1 VLPGSSKRGAAALIF
16 EDPLLPPTEAG
27 IRTFLIADV
36 RGYTRYTQEQGDEA
50 AARLAASFAAI
61 VEDVVAGTGGRLVE
75 IRGDEALLVFDSPRE
90 GIRTAIA
97 LQHRFVERMRS
108 EDPLPL
114 RVGVGLD
121 AGEAVPVDGGY
132 RGGALNLAAR
142 LCSLAQPGEVL
153 VSEGLAHLARKVDDT
168 TYVDRGR
175 IGVKGLS
182 ERVRVFQVSFLLDM
196 PADVPAPRGIRTTV
210 FLTAAVVAAIAILA
224 AVIALLTTGFAGSDP
239 PKRIGENAL
248 GAIDSSSAKLKSQTP
263 VGNGPTAVAQGLG
276 SVWVANSVDGTVSRV
291 DPLREERPVIQVPGA
306 PGGIAAGEGAV
317 WVTDATGHTLSQ
329 ISAESNTVVRDD
341 IRVGNGAGP
350 VAVGEGAVWVGNALD
365 GTVSR
370 VDPERGVETDVV
382 RVGGRP
388 EGLAVGA
395 GSIWVTNGDTASVS
409 RIDPR
414 KRSVVQTIP
423 VGNGP
428 RGIAVDGQAVWVAN
442 AIDGTVS
449 RVAAAT
455 GSVTAVEPVALG
467 VSSIVASG
475 GAIWVASPPASK
487 VFRLD
492 RESAQATDSIEM
504 GSSPSALAAGAD
516 DTVWAAALP
525 PASRHRGGTLVVS
538 AYLSG
543 CNCLD
548 PAFAFQA
555 DSWRVL
561 STLYDGLVAYRKTGG
576 APGSTLVPDL
586 AVNLPVPTD
595 GGRTYRFQLRR
606 GLQFS
611 DGSPVRASDFRAS
624 MERLLRV
631 NGVSLP
637 PFYGGILGAERCSAQ
652 VGRCDLRKGIEVDD
666 AAGTITIHLSAPDP
680 DLLAKLAIPFAFVL
694 PSNAPEPEQ
703 PLTDL
708 DHFGDVGVYKI
719 AGTGPY
725 VASSFDPKRELR
737 LVRNPRFKPVAPD
750 AQPDGYPDQ
759 IVIRILGDGN
769 AQEQKSAVGEV
780 ETGKSDW
787 TSALS
792 PEEIEQLAVGSAAQ
806 LHTTPEGAVQH
817 LMLDTRQRPF
827 SDVRARRALAY
838 AIDRNRLAMLA
849 GGELVAR
856 PTCQVLPPTV
866 PGYRPYCPYT
876 LHPAAGIWSAPDF
889 ARARRLAERSH
900 TLGEHVVIAI
910 QAGSQADPGVAE
922 YAARVLRR
930 LGYRASTHVEEDSF
944 GAIFDPHG
952 AVDAMRL
959 GWLQDYAS
967 PANFIEPLFTC
978 RANEEGG
985 ANVSQFCDRH
995 VDALISSARATK
1007 GASATGEAWARIDRL
1022 LVDEAPAVPLYAVRE
1037 ADFVSKRVG
1046 NYIFNPQFG
1055 VLLDQM
1061 WVR

>member
-1 VLPGSSKRGAAALIF
+1 VLPGSYGVLRPLIL
-16 EDPLLPPTEAG
+16 EDPLPPTSEAG

-36 RGYTRYTQEQGDEA
+36 RGYTRYTQEHGDEA
-50 AARLAASFAAI
+50 AARLAASFAKI
-61 VEDVVAGTGGRLVE
+61 VEDVVDGTGGRLVE
-75 IRGDEALLVFDSPRE
+75 IRGDEALLVFGSPRD

-97 LQHRFVERMRS
+97 LQHRLVERMRS
-108 EDPLPL
+108 EYPLPL
-114 RVGVGLD
+114 RVGIGLD

-175 IGVKGLS
+175 ITVKGLS
-182 ERVRVFQVSFLLDM
+182 ERVRVYQVSFPLDM
-196 PADVPAPRGIRTTV
+196 PADEPSPRGIRTTLV
-210 FLTAAVVAAIAILA
+210 LTAAAVAAIAILA
-224 AVIALLTTGFAGSDP
+224 ALVGLLTTGFAGSDR
-239 PKRIGENAL
+239 PKLIEENAL
-248 GAIDSSSAKLKSQTP
+248 GAIDSEGAKLAGQTP
-263 VGNGPTAVAQGLG
+263 VGNGPTAVAEGLG

-291 DPLREERPVIQVPGA
+291 DPEREERPVIPVPGT

-341 IRVGNGAGP
+341 IAVGNGAGP
-350 VAVGEGAVWVGNALD
+350 VTVGEGAVWVGNALD

-388 EGLAVGA
+388 AALAVGA
-395 GSIWVTNGDTASVS
+395 GSIWVTNEDTASVS

-414 KRSVVQTIP
+414 KRVVVQTIP

-428 RGIAVDGQAVWVAN
+428 RGIAVDGEAIWVAN
-442 AIDGTVS
+442 ALDGTVS
-449 RVAAAT
+449 KIAAAT
-455 GSVTAVEPVALG
+455 GSVTDVEAVAPG

-487 VFRLD
+487 VFSLD
-492 RESAQATDSIEM
+492 RESAQVTDSIEM
-504 GSSPSALAAGAD
+504 GSSPSALAEGTD

-548 PAFAFQA
+548 PAFAWQA
-555 DSWRVL
+555 DAWRAL
-561 STLYDGLVAYRKTGG
+561 SMLYDGLVAYRKAGG
-576 APGSTLVPDL
+576 APGATLVPDL
-586 AVNLPVPTD
+586 AVNLPIPTD
-595 GGRTYRFQLRR
+595 GGRTYRFQLRK
-606 GLQFS
+606 GLEFS

-624 MERLLRV
+624 MERLLRL
-631 NGVSLP
+631 NGVSVP
-637 PFYGGILGAERCSAQ
+637 PFYSGILGAEHCSAQ
-652 VGRCDLRKGIEVDD
+652 LGRCDLREGIEVDD
-666 AAGTITIHLSAPDP
+666 AAGTVTIHLSAPDP
-680 DLLAKLAIPFAFVL
+680 DLLAKLALPFAFVL
-694 PSNAPEPEQ
+694 PSDAAEPDQ
-703 PLTDL
+703 PVTDL
-708 DHFGDVGVYKI
+708 DRFGDVGAYRI
-719 AGTGPY
+719 PGTGPY
-725 VASSFDPKRELR
+725 VAASFDPKDELR
-737 LVRNPRFKPVAPD
+737 LTRNPRFKPFAPD

-759 IVIRILGDGN
+759 IVVRILGDGN
-769 AQEQKSAVGEV
+769 TQERRSAVGEV
-780 ETGKSDW
+780 EAGRSDW
-787 TSALS
+787 TSGLS
-792 PEEIEQLAVGSAAQ
+792 PEEIERLAVRNAGQ
-806 LHTTPEGAVQH
+806 LHTTPVGGVQH
-817 LMLDTRQRPF
+817 LMLNTRQRPF

-876 LHPAAGIWSAPDF
+876 LDPAAGIWSAPDL
-889 ARARRLAERSH
+889 ALARRLAKRSN

-910 QAGSQADPGVAE
+910 QVGSPADPGIAE
-922 YAARVLRR
+922 YVARVLRR
-930 LGYRASTHVEEDSF
+930 VGYRASTRVENDAF
-944 GAIFDPHG
+944 GAMFDSHST
-952 AVDAMRL
+952 VDAMRL
-959 GWLQDYAS
+959 GWLQDYAA

-978 RANEEGG
+978 KANQDGG
-985 ANVSQFCDRH
+985 VNVSQFCDPR
-995 VDALISSARATK
+995 VDALISRARATK
-1007 GASATGEAWARIDRL
+1007 NASATAEAWARIDRL
-1022 LVDEAPAVPLYAVRE
+1022 LVDESPAVPLYALRD
-1037 ADFVSKRVG
+1037 ADFVSKQVG
-1046 NYIFNPQFG
+1046 NYTFNPQFG

>member
-1 VLPGSSKRGAAALIF
+1 LSL
-16 EDPLLPPTEAG
+16 EDPLPPPSEAG

-36 RGYTRYTQEQGDEA
+36 RGYTRYTQEHGDEA
-50 AARLAASFAAI
+50 AARLAASFAEI
-61 VEDVVAGTGGRLVE
+61 VENVVDGTGGRLVE
-75 IRGDEALLVFDSPRE
+75 IRGDEALLVFGSPRD

-97 LQHRFVERMRS
+97 LQHRLVERMRS

-114 RVGVGLD
+114 RVGIGLD
-121 AGEAVPVDGGY
+121 AGEAVPVNGGY

-175 IGVKGLS
+175 ISVKGLP
-182 ERVRVFQVSFLLDM
+182 ERVRVYQVSFLLDM
-196 PADVPAPRGIRTTV
+196 PADEHAPRGIRTT
-210 FLTAAVVAAIAILA
+210 LILAAAAVAAIAILA
-224 AVIALLTTGFAGSDP
+224 VSVALLTTGFAGSDR
-239 PKRIGENAL
+239 PKRIEENAL

-263 VGNGPTAVAQGLG
+263 VGNGPTAVAEGLG
-276 SVWVANSVDGTVSRV
+276 SVWVANTVDGTVSRV
-291 DPLREERPVIQVPGA
+291 DPDREERPVIQVPGA

-341 IRVGNGAGP
+341 IAVGNGAG
-350 VAVGEGAVWVGNALD
+350 AVTVGDGAVWVGNALD

-388 EGLAVGA
+388 DALASGA

-414 KRSVVQTIP
+414 KRLVVQTIP

-428 RGIAVDGQAVWVAN
+428 RGIAVDGEAVWVAN
-442 AIDGTVS
+442 ALDGTVS
-449 RVAAAT
+449 KIAATT
-455 GSVTAVEPVALG
+455 GSVTRVEAVAPG

-487 VFRLD
+487 VFRID
-492 RESAQATDSIEM
+492 RESGQVTDTIEM
-504 GSSPSALAAGAD
+504 GSSPSALAEGTD
-516 DTVWAAALP
+516 GTVWAAALP
-525 PASRHRGGTLVVS
+525 PTSRHRGGTLVVS

-548 PAFAFQA
+548 PAFAWQVDA
-555 DSWRVL
+555 WRAL
-561 STLYDGLVAYRKTGG
+561 SMLYDGLVAYRKTGG
-576 APGSTLVPDL
+576 APGTTLVPDL
-586 AVNLPVPTD
+586 AENLPIPTD

-606 GLQFS
+606 GLTYS
-611 DGSPVRASDFRAS
+611 DGSPVRAGDFRAS
-624 MERLLRV
+624 MERLLRL
-631 NGVSLP
+631 NGVSVP
-637 PFYGGILGAERCSAQ
+637 PFYSGILGAERCSAQ
-652 VGRCDLRKGIEVDD
+652 LGRCDLRKGIEVDD
-666 AAGTITIHLSAPDP
+666 AAGTVTIHLVAPDP
-680 DLLAKLAIPFAFVL
+680 DLLAKLALPFAFLL
-694 PSNAPEPEQ
+694 PADAPAPDQ
-703 PLTDL
+703 PVTDL
-708 DHFGDVGVYKI
+708 GRFGDVGTYRI
-719 AGTGPY
+719 PGTGPY

-737 LVRNPRFKPVAPD
+737 LARNPRFKPFAPD
-750 AQPDGYPDQ
+750 AQPDGYPDH

-769 AQEQKSAVGEV
+769 DSERRSAVGEV
-780 ETGKSDW
+780 EAGKSDW
-787 TSALS
+787 TTYLS
-792 PEEIEQLAVGSAAQ
+792 PKEIGRLAVRNAAQ
-806 LHTTPEGAVQH
+806 LHTTPLGGVQH
-817 LMLDTRQRPF
+817 LMLNTRQRPF

-856 PTCQVLPPTV
+856 PTCQALPPTV

-876 LHPAAGIWSAPDF
+876 VNPAAGIWSAPDL

-910 QAGSQADPGVAE
+910 QANAPADPHLAAYV
-922 YAARVLRR
+922 ARVLRR
-930 LGYRASTHVEEDSF
+930 VGYRASARVEEDAF
-944 GAIFDPHG
+944 GAMFDPKST
-952 AVDAMRL
+952 VDAMRV
-959 GWLQDYAS
+959 GWLQDYAAPS
-967 PANFIEPLFTC
+967 NFIEPLFTC
-978 RANEEGG
+978 TANREGG
-985 ANVSQFCDRH
+985 VNVSQFCDPH
-995 VDALISSARATK
+995 LDALISRARATK
-1007 GASATGEAWARIDRL
+1007 NAGATSEAWARADRR
-1022 LVDEAPAVPLYAVRE
+1022 LVDEAPSVPLYALRE

-1046 NYIFNPQFG
+1046 NYVFNPQFG

>member
-1 VLPGSSKRGAAALIF
+1 MCCPVHRRGAAALKL
-16 EDPLLPPTEAG
+16 EDPLPSTSEAG

-36 RGYTRYTQEQGDEA
+36 RGYTRYTQEHGDEA
-50 AARLAASFAAI
+50 AARLAASFAEI
-61 VEDVVAGTGGRLVE
+61 VESVVEGTGGRLVE
-75 IRGDEALLVFDSPRE
+75 TRGDEVLVVFGSPRD

-121 AGEAVPVDGGY
+121 AGEAVPVNGGY

-175 IGVKGLS
+175 ISVKGLP
-182 ERVRVFQVSFLLDM
+182 ERVRVYQVSFLLDM
-196 PADVPAPRGIRTTV
+196 PADEPAPRGIRTTV
-210 FLTAAVVAAIAILA
+210 ILAAAAVAAIAILA
-224 AVIALLTTGFAGSDP
+224 VFVALLTTGFAGSDP
-239 PKRIGENAL
+239 PKRIEENAL
-248 GAIDSSSAKLKSQTP
+248 GAIDSKGAKLASQTP
-263 VGNGPTAVAQGLG
+263 VGNGPTAVVEGLG

-291 DPLREERPVIQVPGA
+291 DPDREERPVIQVPGT

-329 ISAESNTVVRDD
+329 LSADSNTVVRDD
-341 IRVGNGAGP
+341 IAVGNGAGA
-350 VAVGEGAVWVGNALD
+350 VAVGNGAVWVGNALD

-370 VDPERGVETDVV
+370 VDPQRGVETDVV
-382 RVGGRP
+382 GVGGRP
-388 EGLAVGA
+388 DALAVGA

-414 KRSVVQTIP
+414 KRVVVQTIP

-428 RGIAVDGQAVWVAN
+428 RGIAVDGEAVWVAN
-442 AIDGTVS
+442 ALDGTVS
-449 RVAAAT
+449 KIAATT
-455 GSVTAVEPVALG
+455 GSVARVEAVAPG

-492 RESAQATDSIEM
+492 PESGQVTDTIEM

-525 PASRHRGGTLVVS
+525 PASRHRGGTLIVS

-548 PAFAFQA
+548 PAFAWQA
-555 DSWRVL
+555 DAWRAL
-561 STLYDGLVAYRKTGG
+561 SMLYDGLVAYRKTGG
-576 APGSTLVPDL
+576 APGATLVPDL
-586 AVNLPVPTD
+586 AVNLPIPTD

-611 DGSPVRASDFRAS
+611 DGRPVRASDFRAS
-624 MERLLRV
+624 MERLLRL
-631 NGVSLP
+631 NGVSVP
-637 PFYGGILGAERCSAQ
+637 PFYGGIVGAERCSARLD
-652 VGRCDLRKGIEVDD
+652 RCDLREGIEVDD
-666 AAGTITIHLSAPDP
+666 AAGTVTIHLSAPDP
-680 DLLAKLAIPFAFVL
+680 DLLAKLALPFAFVL
-694 PSNAPEPEQ
+694 PADAPEPDQ
-703 PLTDL
+703 PVTDL
-708 DHFGDVGVYKI
+708 GRFGDVGAYRI
-719 AGTGPY
+719 PGTGPY
-725 VASSFDPKRELR
+725 VAASFDPKHELR
-737 LVRNPRFKPVAPD
+737 LTRNPRFKPFAPD

-769 AQEQKSAVGEV
+769 SPDQRSAVSEV
-780 ETGKSDW
+780 EAGKSDW
-787 TSALS
+787 TSGLS
-792 PEEIEQLAVGSAAQ
+792 SEEIERLAVRNAAQ
-806 LHTTPEGAVQH
+806 LHTTPVGGVQH
-817 LMLDTRQRPF
+817 LMLNTHQRPF

-876 LHPAAGIWSAPDF
+876 VTPAAAIWRAPDL
-889 ARARRLAERSH
+889 ARARRLAEQSH

-910 QAGSQADPGVAE
+910 QAGSPADPSLAE
-922 YAARVLRR
+922 YVAHVLRR
-930 LGYRASTHVEEDSF
+930 VGYRATARVEEDAF
-944 GAIFDPHG
+944 GAMLDPHST
-952 AVDAMRL
+952 VDAMRL
-959 GWLQDYAS
+959 GWLQDYAAPS
-967 PANFIEPLFTC
+967 NFVEPLFTC
-978 RANEEGG
+978 KANQEGG
-985 ANVSQFCDRH
+985 VNVSQFCDPRL
-995 VDALISSARATK
+995 DALVSRARATK
-1007 GASATGEAWARIDRL
+1007 NASATAEAWARIDRL
-1022 LVDEAPAVPLYAVRE
+1022 LVDEAPAVPLYALRE
-1037 ADFVSKRVG
+1037 ADFVSTRVG